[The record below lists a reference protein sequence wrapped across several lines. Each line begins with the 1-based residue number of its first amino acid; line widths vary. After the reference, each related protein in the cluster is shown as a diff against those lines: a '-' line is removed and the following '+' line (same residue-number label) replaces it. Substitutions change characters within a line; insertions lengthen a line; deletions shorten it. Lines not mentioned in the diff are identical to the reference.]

1 MRLQMACLYRL
12 VVEIEDYQSDG
23 VAVNWVVGM
32 SGGPKLPVLDFL
44 ACLTTVCPKILG
56 ASRPTIE
63 LLLFSGVFFSLTSPL
78 EPIVVMWHYRLR
90 SVSHQSCFKLY
101 YGYLLGGD
109 DHDDGWI
116 R

>member
-63 LLLFSGVFFSLTSPL
+63 LLLFSGVFFFTNLAFRADRGDVALQATVCL
-78 EPIVVMWHYRLR
+78 QLIMFQIILRLFTGR
-90 SVSHQSCFKLY
+90 
-101 YGYLLGGD
+101 
-109 DHDDGWI
+109 
-116 R
+116 